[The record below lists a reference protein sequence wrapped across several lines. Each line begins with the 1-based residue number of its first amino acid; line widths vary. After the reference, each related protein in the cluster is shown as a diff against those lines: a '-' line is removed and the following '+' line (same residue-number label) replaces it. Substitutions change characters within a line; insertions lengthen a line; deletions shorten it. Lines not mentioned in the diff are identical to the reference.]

1 MRSVIT
7 LKSVVRVKNS
17 TTANFRLASIGTKIT
32 MLVGPFVIWVDLL
45 EHLVSVATLA
55 LVVWLA
61 YVGLVNRLL
70 PLVGF

>member
-1 MRSVIT
+1 M
-7 LKSVVRVKNS
+7 LKSVVRVKNN
-17 TTANFRLASIGTKIT
+17 TIANFRLASIGTKIT
-32 MLVGPFVIWVDLL
+32 IPVGGFVIYMDLL

-61 YVGLVNRLL
+61 YMDLVNRLL

>member
-1 MRSVIT
+1 M

-17 TTANFRLASIGTKIT
+17 TIIGSHLARIVTKIT
-32 MLVGPFVIWVDLL
+32 IPVSGFVICMDLL

-55 LVVWLA
+55 LAVWLF
-61 YVGLVNRLL
+61 YDGTVDRVL

>member
-1 MRSVIT
+1 M

-17 TTANFRLASIGTKIT
+17 TISIRRLASIVTKIT
-32 MLVGPFVIWVDLL
+32 MPVSGFVICMDLL

-55 LVVWLA
+55 LVVWFA
-61 YVGLVNRLL
+61 YVALVSRLL